1 MTNKKVQTKTQIE
14 KLFCRLCGFIAQ
26 DENELNFHYKMAHDP
41 DPDLEYEFEPI
52 FVDKKTYERLLYED
66 YLRICKSY
74 VCVIR
79 PRIDIEDDKSEIRR
93 LYREYCSTCVLKKF
107 LVEELKQNGKM

>member
-1 MTNKKVQTKTQIE
+1 MRSQNRQIKSKNKL
-14 KLFCRLCGFIAQ
+14 LFCKLCAFVAQ
-26 DENELNFHYKMAHDP
+26 DENELDFHYKMAHDP

-52 FVDKKTYERLLYED
+52 FVDKKTYKKLLYQD